1 MLFLLQ
7 SYPYLPQ
14 PTLIC
19 VDSFPNISLQ
29 FLFSLQN
36 RGVWLNLKAEMSEK
50 ARQQNNWWN
59 YYFFK
64 HCTNVLFYIFVETC
78 HFAKWILMAQHLYF
92 VDCSKLTFRNH
103 FNSNLK
109 FLFLPNCILSYKKC
123 WKHGLSPIYKWANRT
138 NILSIMMVLDTNVK
152 I

>member
-1 MLFLLQ
+1 MSTHFQ
-7 SYPYLPQ
+7 IYPYNFCFRCKIEESDW
-14 PTLIC
+14 TWTES
-19 VDSFPNISLQ
+19 DSRQKCLKKQ
-29 FLFSLQN
+29 FL
-36 RGVWLNLKAEMSEK
+36 R
-50 ARQQNNWWN
+50 NNWWN